1 MVKIRKTPGVYVEEV
16 SNLAP
21 SVASVA
27 TAIPAFLGYTEKG
40 TAYEPKAI
48 RSYLEYVAEFGG
60 APEIEYVPKAEGTT
74 VGTLNNGKFVMAN
87 AVRMYFDNGGGKC
100 YIVSV
105 GSYKS
110 TTSKEHFIG
119 NAGQNITGGLPA
131 IEAVDEVT
139 LLACP
144 DAALIFTNP
153 TDLGDIQKKMLAQ
166 CAKTMDRFAIL
177 DAVKGTGSDNF
188 TTFKTNVGNDNL
200 SYGAAY
206 YPNLVHSYDADIKP
220 ASIANYLMDNNK
232 DLATAV
238 KEMPEKLEAVKTAEA
253 AKAAGK
259 KFEEVKI
266 DQAQKDLYD
275 FYTKLTS
282 TDELDLKAAKANTLY
297 KDALAALQDMASE
310 ITPSGAVLGAIVST
324 DANFGVW
331 KAPANISLA
340 AVKDVKEALSSADQ
354 EDLNVDADTGKNIN
368 CIRKFFGKG
377 IIVWGARTLD
387 GFSDEWRYIPVRRL
401 FNYIEE
407 SVQKST
413 MWAVFEPN
421 DENTWVKIKCQI
433 ANFLTNIWRQGAL
446 VGATP
451 EDAFFVNVGVPTT
464 MTADD
469 VKNGRM
475 IVEVGIAASRPA
487 EFITLVFSH
496 KMEQ

>member
-119 NAGQNITGGLPA
+119 NADQNIMGGLPA

-153 TDLGDIQKKMLAQ
+153 TDLGDIQKQMLAQ

-188 TTFKTNVGNDNL
+188 ATFKTNVGNDNL

-206 YPNLVHSYDADIKP
+206 YPNLKHSYDTNIQPKTVA
-220 ASIANYLMDNNK
+220 AYLMDDK
-232 DLATAV
+232 DF
-238 KEMPEKLEAVKTAEA
+238 
-253 AKAAGK
+253 KASYD
-259 KFEEVKI
+259 EVKVALSKNKNAKV
-266 DQAQKDLYD
+266 DETKKALYD

-282 TDELDLKAAKANTLY
+282 TNELDLKATKANTLY
-297 KDALAALQDMASE
+297 KEAVAKLQDMASE

>member
-1 MVKIRKTPGVYVEEV
+1 
-16 SNLAP
+16 
-21 SVASVA
+21 
-27 TAIPAFLGYTEKG
+27 
-40 TAYEPKAI
+40 
-48 RSYLEYVAEFGG
+48 
-60 APEIEYVPKAEGTT
+60 
-74 VGTLNNGKFVMAN
+74 
-87 AVRMYFDNGGGKC
+87 
-100 YIVSV
+100 
-105 GSYKS
+105 
-110 TTSKEHFIG
+110 
-119 NAGQNITGGLPA
+119 
-131 IEAVDEVT
+131 
-139 LLACP
+139 
-144 DAALIFTNP
+144 
-153 TDLGDIQKKMLAQ
+153 
-166 CAKTMDRFAIL
+166 MDRFAIL
-177 DAVKGTGSDNF
+177 DAVKGAD
-188 TTFKTNVGNDNL
+188 TFETYKTEIGNNDL

-206 YPNLVHSYDADIKP
+206 YPNLKHSYDTNIQPKTVA
-220 ASIANYLMDNNK
+220 AYLMDDKDFKASYDEVRGALSKNK
-232 DLATAV
+232 N
-238 KEMPEKLEAVKTAEA
+238 
-253 AKAAGK
+253 AKVDETK
-259 KFEEVKI
+259 K
-266 DQAQKDLYD
+266 ALYD
-275 FYTKLTS
+275 FYTKLIS
-282 TDELDLKAAKANTLY
+282 TDEHNQKAAKANTLY
-297 KDALAALQDMASE
+297 KKALAELQDMASE

-401 FNYIEE
+401 FNYVEE

-421 DENTWVKIKCQI
+421 DENTWVKVKCQI

-451 EDAFFVNVGVPTT
+451 KDAFFVNVGVPTT

-469 VKNGRM
+469 VNKGRM

-487 EFITLVFSH
+487 EFITMVFSH

>member
-27 TAIPAFLGYTEKG
+27 TAIPAFLGYTKKG

-60 APEIEYVPKAEGTT
+60 APEIKYGKTTNAKTGTIQ
-74 VGTLNNGKFVMAN
+74 NEKFVMAN
-87 AVRMYFDNGGGKC
+87 AVRMYFDTGGGKC

-105 GSYKS
+105 GSYTS
-110 TTSKEHFIG
+110 TTSKDHFIG
-119 NAGQNITGGLPA
+119 NANQNITGGLPA

-144 DAALIFTNP
+144 DAALIFTE
-153 TDLGDIQKKMLAQ
+153 TDLGEIQKQMLAQ

-188 TTFKTNVGNDNL
+188 ATFKTNVGNDNL

-206 YPNLVHSYDADIKP
+206 YPNLKHSYDTNIQPKTVA
-220 ASIANYLMDNNK
+220 AYLMDDK
-232 DLATAV
+232 DF
-238 KEMPEKLEAVKTAEA
+238 
-253 AKAAGK
+253 KASYD
-259 KFEEVKI
+259 EVK
-266 DQAQKDLYD
+266 DALSKNKNAKVDETKKALYD

-433 ANFLTNIWRQGAL
+433 ANFLTNLWRQGAL
-446 VGATP
+446 VGANP

>member
-27 TAIPAFLGYTEKG
+27 TAIPAFLGYTKKG

-60 APEIEYVPKAEGTT
+60 APEIIYGKTTNAKSGTIQ
-74 VGTLNNGKFVMAN
+74 NEKFVMAN

-105 GSYKS
+105 GSYTS
-110 TTSKEHFIG
+110 TTSKDHFIG
-119 NAGQNITGGLPA
+119 NAEKKITGGLPA

-144 DAALIFTNP
+144 DAALIFTE
-153 TDLGDIQKKMLAQ
+153 TDLGEIQKQMLAQ

-188 TTFKTNVGNDNL
+188 TTFKTNVGDNNL

-238 KEMPEKLEAVKTAEA
+238 KEMPEKLEA

-259 KFEEVKI
+259 KIEEVEI
-266 DQAQKDLYD
+266 DLAQKDLYD

>member
-60 APEIEYVPKAEGTT
+60 APEIEYVPKAEGAT
-74 VGTLNNGKFVMAN
+74 VGTLNKEKFVMAN

-105 GSYKS
+105 GSYTS
-110 TTSKEHFIG
+110 TTSKDHFIG
-119 NAGQNITGGLPA
+119 NAAQNITGGLPA

-144 DAALIFTNP
+144 DAALIFTDP
-153 TDLGDIQKKMLAQ
+153 TVLGDIQKQMLAQ

-177 DAVKGTGSDNF
+177 DAVKGAD
-188 TTFKTNVGNDNL
+188 TFETYKTEIGNNNL

-206 YPNLVHSYDADIKP
+206 YPNLKHSYDTNIQPKTVA
-220 ASIANYLMDNNK
+220 AYLMDDKDFKASYDEVRGALSKNK
-232 DLATAV
+232 N
-238 KEMPEKLEAVKTAEA
+238 
-253 AKAAGK
+253 AKVDETK
-259 KFEEVKI
+259 K
-266 DQAQKDLYD
+266 ALYD
-275 FYTKLTS
+275 FYTKLIS
-282 TDELDLKAAKANTLY
+282 TDEHNQKAAKANTLY
-297 KDALAALQDMASE
+297 KKALAELQDMASE

-401 FNYIEE
+401 FNYVEE

-421 DENTWVKIKCQI
+421 DENTWVKVKCQI

-451 EDAFFVNVGVPTT
+451 KDAFFVNVGVPTT

-469 VKNGRM
+469 VNNGRM
-475 IVEVGIAASRPA
+475 IVEVGIAASRPP
-487 EFITLVFSH
+487 EFITMVFSH